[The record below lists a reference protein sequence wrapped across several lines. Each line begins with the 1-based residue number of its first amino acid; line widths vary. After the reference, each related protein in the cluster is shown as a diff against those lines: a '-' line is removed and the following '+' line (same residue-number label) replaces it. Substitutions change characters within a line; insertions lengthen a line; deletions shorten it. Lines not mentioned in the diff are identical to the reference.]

1 MKTSYT
7 NPHAVTDIG
16 GTTGYVYDNLG
27 NMTVAGGWLY
37 TPDYRNRLTIA
48 VLDEEITHT
57 YPYHHQNPKTKKK
70 RRSKTTAIP
79 PTTPT
84 STTTSLP
91 YLLPHLRLLPSR
103 PLPNMYS
110 QMTERFLPPLTAT
123 VLQLPRTTFTPII

>member
-16 GTTGYVYDNLG
+16 GTTGYVYDNTG

-57 YPYHHQNPKTKKK
+57 YAYDDQNQRVKKVK
-70 RRSKTTAIP
+70 HDGFTT
-79 PTTPT
+79 
-84 STTTSLP
+84 
-91 YLLPHLRLLPSR
+91 YY
-103 PLPNMYS
+103 PNKYYNI
-110 QMTERFLPPLTAT
+110 
-123 VLQLPRTTFTPII
+123 TPIPSPVHNNMKGDIIAVITKRYAESSYYSKGHGRKGAI